1 MFDRQKYK
9 RIAKLQLKGRRAVT
23 VLATLT
29 VIAVVILMYLPDQIR
44 SYRQL
49 LYGLVYPK
57 QTPLGNA
64 LSFLVPVLVYFIY
77 GVMFMAYSYLFI
89 VMSHTT
95 KEVKFSTYIHGY
107 SFWLQGFLG
116 YLWQLLWTTLWSFL
130 LVIPGIVKSYAYSQ
144 MFFIM
149 AENPDIPVRKAM
161 RMSILMTNG
170 HKADLFKMDMSF
182 LGWYILIILTR
193 GLAGLWFGPY
203 IMMAK
208 VNAFHALK
216 EEALRV
222 GVLERYDFDGEKD
235 SPSQENV
242 VGKNDAAEN
251 KGDVPAAQ
259 VEEKT
264 EAAEGAQESDS
275 RDFKTQAADESEG
288 FEYTVLDEGKKEGD
302 DAGDGVGEAD
312 ASLPDSDAGDDKI
325 DF

>member
-1 MFDRQKYK
+1 M
-9 RIAKLQLKGRRAVT
+9 
-23 VLATLT
+23 
-29 VIAVVILMYLPDQIR
+29 
-44 SYRQL
+44 

-77 GVMFMAYSYLFI
+77 GVMFMAYTYLHI

-130 LVIPGIVKSYAYSQ
+130 FVIPGIVKHYAYSQ

-170 HKADLFKMDMSF
+170 HKADLFKMDLSL
-182 LGWYILIILTR
+182 LGWYILIMMTS
-193 GLAGLWFGPY
+193 GFAALWFGPY
-203 IMMAK
+203 IMMTK

-222 GVLERYDFDGEKD
+222 GVLERYDFGDED
-235 SPSQENV
+235 SAEGQSDV
-242 VGKNDAAEN
+242 AVKNKSESGVHA
-251 KGDVPAAQ
+251 
-259 VEEKT
+259 EEKT
-264 EAAEGAQESDS
+264 EPVSDVKASGSADYNAQPARASGEV
-275 RDFKTQAADESEG
+275 
-288 FEYTVLDEGKKEGD
+288 EYTVLDEPESDADEGG
-302 DAGDGVGEAD
+302 AEQ
-312 ASLPDSDAGDDKI
+312 SPDSNDSK

>member
-9 RIAKLQLKGRRAVT
+9 KIAKMQLKGRRSVT

-29 VIAVVILMYLPDQIR
+29 VVTVVFLMYLPDKIR
-44 SYRQL
+44 NYRQVL
-49 LYGLVYPK
+49 FGLVYPK

-77 GVMFMAYSYLFI
+77 GVMFMAYSYLHI

-107 SFWLQGFLG
+107 TFWLQGFLG

-130 LVIPGIVKSYAYSQ
+130 FVIPGIVKHYAYSQ

-170 HKADLFKMDMSF
+170 HKADLFKMDLSL
-182 LGWYILIILTR
+182 LGWYILIMMTS
-193 GLAGLWFGPY
+193 GFAALWFGPY
-203 IMMAK
+203 IMMTK

-222 GVLERYDFDGEKD
+222 GVLERYDFGDED
-235 SPSQENV
+235 SSAGQADVTQGNV
-242 VGKNDAAEN
+242 VKSESSVHA
-251 KGDVPAAQ
+251 
-259 VEEKT
+259 EEKT
-264 EAAEGAQESDS
+264 EPVSDVKASGSADYNAQPARASGEV
-275 RDFKTQAADESEG
+275 
-288 FEYTVLDEGKKEGD
+288 EYTVLDEPESDADEGG
-302 DAGDGVGEAD
+302 AEQ
-312 ASLPDSDAGDDKI
+312 SPDSNDSK

>member
-9 RIAKLQLKGRRAVT
+9 KIAKMQLKGRRSVT

-29 VIAVVILMYLPDQIR
+29 VVTVVFLMYLPDKIR
-44 SYRQL
+44 NYRQVL
-49 LYGLVYPK
+49 FGLVYPK

-77 GVMFMAYSYLFI
+77 GVMFMAYSYLHI

-107 SFWLQGFLG
+107 TFWLQGFLG

-130 LVIPGIVKSYAYSQ
+130 FVIPGIVKHYAYSQ

-170 HKADLFKMDMSF
+170 HKADLFKMDLSL
-182 LGWYILIILTR
+182 LGWYILIMMTS
-193 GLAGLWFGPY
+193 GFAALWFGPY
-203 IMMAK
+203 IMMTK

-222 GVLERYDFDGEKD
+222 GVLERYDFGDED
-235 SPSQENV
+235 SSAGQSDV
-242 VGKNDAAEN
+242 AVKNKSESGVHA
-251 KGDVPAAQ
+251 
-259 VEEKT
+259 EEKP
-264 EAAEGAQESDS
+264 EPVSDVKASGSADYNAQPARASGEV
-275 RDFKTQAADESEG
+275 
-288 FEYTVLDEGKKEGD
+288 EYTVLDEPESDADEGG
-302 DAGDGVGEAD
+302 AEQ
-312 ASLPDSDAGDDKI
+312 SPDSNDSK

>member
-9 RIAKLQLKGRRAVT
+9 KIAKLQLKGRRAVT

-29 VIAVVILMYLPDQIR
+29 VVAVVFLMYLPDRVR
-44 SYRQL
+44 SYRQVL
-49 LYGLVYPK
+49 FGLVYPK

-77 GVMFMAYSYLFI
+77 GVMFMAYSYLHI

-116 YLWQLLWTTLWSFL
+116 YLWYLLWTTLWSFL
-130 LVIPGIVKSYAYSQ
+130 FVIPGIVKSYAYSQ

-170 HKADLFKMDMSF
+170 HKADLFKMDMSL
-182 LGWYILIILTR
+182 LGWYILILIT
-193 GLAGLWFGPY
+193 GGMAALWFGPY
-203 IMMAK
+203 IMMSK

-222 GVLERYDFDGEKD
+222 GVLERVDFDGDEDK
-235 SPSQENV
+235 PEGENALKETSS
-242 VGKNDAAEN
+242 GEN
-251 KGDVPAAQ
+251 KAVAGIHA
-259 VEEKT
+259 EEKT
-264 EAAEGAQESDS
+264 EPEKDVHLSDS
-275 RDFKTQAADESEG
+275 TAFTGQAAGGGAEFD
-288 FEYTVLDEGKKEGD
+288 YTVLDEPESD
-302 DAGDGVGEAD
+302 DGSGME
-312 ASLPDSDAGDDKI
+312 DSSGSNDKT
-325 DF
+325 DFLEV

>member
-9 RIAKLQLKGRRAVT
+9 KIAKLQLKGRRPVT

-29 VIAVVILMYLPDQIR
+29 VVAVVLLLNLPDQIR
-44 SYRQL
+44 GFRRV
-49 LYGLVYPK
+49 LYGYSYPR

-77 GVMFMAYSYLFI
+77 GVMFMAYSYLHI

-107 SFWLQGFLG
+107 SYWLQGFLG
-116 YLWQLLWTTLWSFL
+116 YLWYLLWTTLWSCLF
-130 LVIPGIVKSYAYSQ
+130 VIPGIVKSYAYSQ

-170 HKADLFKMDMSF
+170 HKADLFKMDVSF
-182 LGWYILIILTR
+182 LGWYILILLTS
-193 GLAGLWFGPY
+193 GMASLWFGPY

-222 GVLERYDFDGEKD
+222 GVLERFDFDGEEDK
-235 SPSQENV
+235 SGAENV
-242 VGKNDAAEN
+242 TGGNSTVEN
-251 KGDVPAAQ
+251 KPLVHE
-259 VEEKT
+259 EEKT
-264 EAAEGAQESDS
+264 EPENEVLASGSADV
-275 RDFKTQAADESEG
+275 RTQSAGGGTD
-288 FEYTVLDEGKKEGD
+288 FEYTVLDEPGNGGTEQ
-302 DAGDGVGEAD
+302 
-312 ASLPDSDAGDDKI
+312 DSDSNDNTDI
-325 DF
+325 

>member
-9 RIAKLQLKGRRAVT
+9 RIAKLQLKGRRPVT

-29 VIAVVILMYLPDQIR
+29 VVAVVFLMYLPDQVR

-49 LYGLVYPK
+49 LFGLVYPK

-77 GVMFMAYSYLFI
+77 GVMFMAYSYLHI

-107 SFWLQGFLG
+107 TFWLQGFLG

-130 LVIPGIVKSYAYSQ
+130 FVIPGIVKSYAYSQ

-182 LGWYILIILTR
+182 LGWYLLIIITR
-193 GLAGLWFGPY
+193 GLAGVWFGPY

-222 GVLERYDFDGEKD
+222 GVLERYDFDGEEA
-235 SPSQENV
+235 SPPQENDV
-242 VGKNDAAEN
+242 EKNDAAEN

-259 VEEKT
+259 VEEKM
-264 EAAEGAQESDS
+264 EPANCAKESDS
-275 RDFKTQAADESEG
+275 TAFKTQAADVSEG
-288 FEYTVLDEGKKEGD
+288 FEYTVLDEEEKDD
-302 DAGDGVGEAD
+302 DAGAGVGEAS

>member
-9 RIAKLQLKGRRAVT
+9 KIAKMQLKGRRSVT

-29 VIAVVILMYLPDQIR
+29 VVTVVFLMYLPDKIR
-44 SYRQL
+44 NYRQVL
-49 LYGLVYPK
+49 FGLVYPK

-77 GVMFMAYSYLFI
+77 GVMFMAYSYLHI

-107 SFWLQGFLG
+107 TFWLQGFLG

-130 LVIPGIVKSYAYSQ
+130 FVIPGIVKHYAYSQ

-170 HKADLFKMDMSF
+170 HKADLFKMDLSL
-182 LGWYILIILTR
+182 LGWYILIMMTS
-193 GLAGLWFGPY
+193 GFAALWFGPY
-203 IMMAK
+203 IMMTK

-222 GVLERYDFDGEKD
+222 GVLERYDFGDED
-235 SPSQENV
+235 SAEGQSDV
-242 VGKNDAAEN
+242 AVKNKSESSI
-251 KGDVPAAQ
+251 PA
-259 VEEKT
+259 EEKT
-264 EAAEGAQESDS
+264 EPVSDVKASGSADYNAQPARASGEV
-275 RDFKTQAADESEG
+275 
-288 FEYTVLDEGKKEGD
+288 EYTVLDEPESDADEGG
-302 DAGDGVGEAD
+302 AEQ
-312 ASLPDSDAGDDKI
+312 SPDSNDSK